1 MMKSQLLQKGILKF
15 MTSFNVLR
23 NNMEELSLTKML
35 EILPNVMDKS
45 IKNQTSLLDSLLEL
59 THAEI
64 EFRAERAKK
73 INIVTSHFPYIKTF
87 KDFDFSYQPSVR
99 KEQIADLTS
108 LRFIET
114 KTNIIFIGTSG
125 VGKTHLATAIGIE
138 AASQRISTYFINFAQ
153 LMEKFK
159 RAAKENRVEQVVKHY
174 LKYHRTYFPVS
185 VLRHIYLMQEYRHL
199 QTTFH
204 SR

>member
-1 MMKSQLLQKGILKF
+1 MMKLQLLQKGILRY

-45 IKNQTSLLDSLLEL
+45 TKNQTSLLDSLLEL
-59 THAEI
+59 TNAEI

-99 KEQIADLTS
+99 TEQIADLTR
-108 LRFIET
+108 LRFIDR
-114 KTNIIFIGTSG
+114 KTNVIFIGSSG
-125 VGKTHLATAIGIE
+125 AAKTHLATAIGIQI
-138 AASQRISTYFINFAQ
+138 ATQRLYI
-153 LMEKFK
+153 
-159 RAAKENRVEQVVKHY
+159 
-174 LKYHRTYFPVS
+174 
-185 VLRHIYLMQEYRHL
+185 
-199 QTTFH
+199 
-204 SR
+204 

>member
-1 MMKSQLLQKGILKF
+1 

-59 THAEI
+59 TNAEI

-99 KEQIADLTS
+99 KEQIA
-108 LRFIET
+108 
-114 KTNIIFIGTSG
+114 
-125 VGKTHLATAIGIE
+125 
-138 AASQRISTYFINFAQ
+138 
-153 LMEKFK
+153 
-159 RAAKENRVEQVVKHY
+159 ENKHY
-174 LKYHRTYFPVS
+174 LHR
-185 VLRHIYLMQEYRHL
+185 LKR
-199 QTTFH
+199 
-204 SR
+204 SRKNTSCHCHRD